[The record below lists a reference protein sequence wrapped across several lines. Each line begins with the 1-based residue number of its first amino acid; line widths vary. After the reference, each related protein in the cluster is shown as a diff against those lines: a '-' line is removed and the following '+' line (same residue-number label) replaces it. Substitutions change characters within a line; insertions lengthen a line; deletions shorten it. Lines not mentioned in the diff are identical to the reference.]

1 MIALSFRPEML
12 GGNHVTLSSE
22 VTDMKQ
28 TFLKRAFL
36 NPVSTLAN
44 AYIQGNV
51 ADSQNGAMNHLGNML
66 IIADC
71 HRITEFEFYLGS
83 KKHRRQ
89 SLAKADLLIQFL
101 TAYRDALK
109 READLIEAY
118 RKPNRNK

>member
-1 MIALSFRPEML
+1 M
-12 GGNHVTLSSE
+12 NH
-22 VTDMKQ
+22 
-28 TFLKRAFL
+28 TFLKRTFL
-36 NPVSTLAN
+36 NPISTLSTS
-44 AYIQGNV
+44 YIHANV

-71 HRITEFEFYLGS
+71 HRAVEFEFYLGS

-89 SLAKADLLIQFL
+89 SLAKANLLIQFL

-118 RKPNRNK
+118 RKPKQQ

>member
-1 MIALSFRPEML
+1 
-12 GGNHVTLSSE
+12 
-22 VTDMKQ
+22 MKQ
-28 TFLKRAFL
+28 TFCKRTFL
-36 NPVSTLAN
+36 NPVSTLAMS
-44 AYIQGNV
+44 YIHGNV

-71 HRITEFEFYLGS
+71 HHVTEFEFYLGS

-89 SLAKADLLIQFL
+89 SLAKANLLIQFL

-118 RKPNRNK
+118 RPPAPNKKS